1 MRKMMIICLLLATSL
16 TAFAE
21 DRTLRELFVEM
32 PDSLL
37 PYLSRNNRLDFIDFV
52 DSGMK
57 SVVTNELGGKSE
69 MVSLTDSTLVLQVSP
84 VMRIDMHLMP
94 VREPIDSCNQV
105 VCVLTTCGD
114 MAPESKVE
122 VYSVHWTSLEVSR
135 YMDLPDEPYVADMVS
150 SPSLGIHFRQ
160 MTALDPIA
168 YEEQKKE
175 QSWLKI
181 VEWKQ

>member
-1 MRKMMIICLLLATSL
+1 MRKLWMICILASSL
-16 TAFAE
+16 CSLCEAQPKM
-21 DRTLRELFVEM
+21 REVFLQM
-32 PDSLL
+32 PDSLIH
-37 PYLSRNNRLDFIDFV
+37 YLTENNRLDFIDFV

-150 SPSLGIHFRQ
+150 SPSLGIHLRQ